1 MRARVA
7 IVGGGILGCASAWH
21 LARAG
26 VRDVVVLERGAL
38 NAATTSQAAG
48 LIGQLR
54 TSAVKTAIV
63 RQTLADIATLAAEGR
78 PTGFRRTGSLRLAL
92 SDERELEVREQVAA
106 ARRFGVE
113 VELVSAKD
121 VARLAPGVSVP
132 DQRVAAWLPGDG
144 YAEPYTLASAYSE
157 SARALGVRL
166 LTGRAVTALRVRG
179 GRVVGVATA
188 DGDVAAEVV
197 VVAAGAWTA
206 TLTAAAGAAVPVYPV
221 RHQAW
226 VTAPMEWVGASFPV
240 IRIPDRW
247 AYLRPEVGG
256 LMFGFFETTP
266 VGVDPDVLPSGFT
279 IERVPR
285 DPGVMTA
292 YAGGLVEVV
301 PGLDDAPIVG
311 GTAGLPTFTP
321 DGQFVVGALD
331 GAAGLLVASGC
342 CAHGIAGAGG
352 VGRAVAEAVLD
363 DAPTIEPAPLRA
375 SRFGAK
381 LSDRT
386 WVRVASEATYAGY
399 YGLARRA

>member
-1 MRARVA
+1 VRARVA

-26 VRDVVVLERGAL
+26 VRDVVVLERGDL

-92 SDERELEVREQVAA
+92 STERELEIREQVAA

-113 VELVSAKD
+113 VELISAKE
-121 VARLAPGVSVP
+121 VARLAPGISVP
-132 DQRVAAWLPGDG
+132 AERVAAWLPGDG
-144 YAEPYTLASAYSE
+144 YAEPYTLASAYAE
-157 SARALGVRL
+157 AARALGVIFFTR
-166 LTGRAVTALRVRG
+166 RAVTALRTRA
-179 GRVVGVATA
+179 GRVVGVVTA
-188 DGDVAAEVV
+188 DGDVDADVV
-197 VVAAGAWTA
+197 VVAAGAWTP
-206 TLTAAAGAAVPVYPV
+206 TVAADAGAAVPVYPV

-226 VTAPMEWVGASFPV
+226 VTAPMAWVSASFPV

-266 VGVDPDVLPSGFT
+266 IGVDPDALPPGFT
-279 IERVPR
+279 IDRVAR

-321 DGQFVVGALD
+321 DGQFVVGTLD
-331 GAAGLLVASGC
+331 GATGLLVASGC
-342 CAHGIAGAGG
+342 CAHGIAGSGG
-352 VGRAVAEAVLD
+352 VGRAVAEALLD
-363 DAPTIEPAPLRA
+363 EAPTLERAALRA
-375 SRFGAK
+375 SRFGPK
-381 LSDRT
+381 VSDRT